1 MDHYTNQIEVSEL
14 VINNIYK
21 IRTNNGIILAKFVG
35 RNKDEG
41 LHFVLESNK
50 HHVVL
55 NKSDF
60 TRKNPVITIFN

>member
-21 IRTNNGIILAKFVG
+21 IRTKNGIILAKFVG

-41 LHFVLESNK
+41 LHFILQSNK
-50 HHVVL
+50 HTVVMNTTDIIAIYQL
-55 NKSDF
+55 
-60 TRKNPVITIFN
+60 